1 MRERKISSPENI
13 DFDTPGRRDYFVSFD
28 HYSYWASHLVPLTVL
43 VGADAKPG
51 KGVVAIGST
60 HGNEYEGPAA
70 IKHLVHDLKAD
81 QVSGRIILIPVLNVV
96 AFDAGTRDTPD
107 DGVNLN
113 RAFPGD
119 AMGSITNRL
128 ADFVTRFIFPQ
139 VDVVIDIHSG
149 NSYYRFSPLTAF
161 HHVEDEGQRRAMEK
175 TARDFG
181 CQITMIYHD
190 KGPGLLTSYAERLG
204 KISIG
209 TELGFGCSI
218 QAIGVSMAKQGILTA
233 AIKTGQLKGEAPANG
248 HFPREEQILVE
259 TTDPACDILATYNG
273 HYESMAECNTWVEQD
288 QLLGYLH
295 DFDKID
301 DLPLE
306 IRARHAGIFIC
317 QAWGARVFQGQVIA
331 QVGKQVPWLD

>member
-1 MRERKISSPENI
+1 M
-13 DFDTPGRRDYFVSFD
+13 
-28 HYSYWASHLVPLTVL
+28 
-43 VGADAKPG
+43 
-51 KGVVAIGST
+51 AIGST

-70 IKHLVHDLKAD
+70 IKHLVHELTAD
-81 QVSGRIILIPVLNVV
+81 QVCGRIILVPVLNVV
-96 AFDAGTRDTPD
+96 AFKAGTRDSPD

-113 RAFPGD
+113 RAFPGEVN
-119 AMGSITNRL
+119 GSITNRL
-128 ADFVTRFIFPQ
+128 ADFITRYIFPQ

-161 HHVEDEGQRRAMEK
+161 HHVDDRAQRQAMEK
-175 TARDFG
+175 AARDFG

-190 KGPGLLTSYAERLG
+190 KGPGLLTSAAERLG

-218 QAIGVSMAKQGILTA
+218 QATGVSMARQGILTA
-233 AIKTGQLKGEAPANG
+233 AVDTGQLKGEAPSNS
-248 HFPREEQILVE
+248 HFPRERQVLVE
-259 TTDPACDILATYNG
+259 TTNPACDILAAFNG
-273 HYESMAECNTWVEQD
+273 HYESMAECNTRVEKD

-295 DFDKID
+295 DFNKID
-301 DLPLE
+301 DPPLE

-331 QVGKQVPWLD
+331 QVGKEVPWMD